1 MLRWEQ
7 GQERRPW
14 YCLIAIFSYN
24 RKADIETERSP
35 FVIYNSLSAPHW
47 IEKTIQIFWKIH
59 TLTQKGP
66 WGKEIKTI
74 CSESKLKEINY
85 LLSLPICKLMN
96 YFLKSLALCT
106 AGFGTKKE
114 IPADYRTQ
122 MENDWD
128 DRVLLLL
135 QGVNIKSSCSY
146 RKKLELEKS
155 LC

>member
-1 MLRWEQ
+1 M
-7 GQERRPW
+7 
-14 YCLIAIFSYN
+14 
-24 RKADIETERSP
+24 ERS
-35 FVIYNSLSAPHW
+35 
-47 IEKTIQIFWKIH
+47 
-59 TLTQKGP
+59 
-66 WGKEIKTI
+66 
-74 CSESKLKEINY
+74 INY
-85 LLSLPICKLMN
+85 LLSLPIYKLMN

-135 QGVNIKSSCSY
+135 QGVNIKSSCLY